1 MEEQKIQQQAAARA
15 RKQKM
20 LDLEEIRKKNIKKSD
35 IEIEMDAK
43 NKILHLRA
51 DQMKLDDHD
60 DVKDMNKMVAYSKCV
75 TIRDKQLI
83 EKQKRIDEEQAEE
96 ERLDLMMEIERLKKI
111 QQLEQDEENKVIARK
126 QGAIVIQNQI
136 KERSQLR
143 IISQEQKEKEA
154 QQMVKLMRKLEDDDD
169 KERELK
175 A

>member
-1 MEEQKIQQQAAARA
+1 
-15 RKQKM
+15 M
-20 LDLEEIRKKNIKKSD
+20 LDLEEVRKRNIKKSD

-43 NKILHLRA
+43 NKALNLRA

-60 DVKDMNKMVAYSKCV
+60 DVKDMNKMCAYSKCV
-75 TIRDKQLI
+75 TIRDKQLT

-111 QQLEQDEENKVIARK
+111 QQLEEEEENKQIARR

-143 IISQEQKEKEA
+143 IIA
-154 QQMVKLMRKLEDDDD
+154 
-169 KERELK
+169 
-175 A
+175 

>member
-1 MEEQKIQQQAAARA
+1 
-15 RKQKM
+15 M

-43 NKILHLRA
+43 NKILNLRA

-75 TIRDKQLI
+75 TIRDKQLL

-111 QQLEQDEENKVIARK
+111 QQLDEEEEYKKQARLH
-126 QGAIVIQNQI
+126 GAIVIQNQI

-143 IISQEQKEKEA
+143 IIT
-154 QQMVKLMRKLEDDDD
+154 
-169 KERELK
+169 
-175 A
+175 